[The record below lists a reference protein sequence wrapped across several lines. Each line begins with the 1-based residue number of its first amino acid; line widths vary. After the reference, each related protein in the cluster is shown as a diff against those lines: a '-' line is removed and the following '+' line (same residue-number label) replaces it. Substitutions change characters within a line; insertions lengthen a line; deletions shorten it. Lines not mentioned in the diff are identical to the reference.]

1 MDQRIKEIYEACK
14 EGNVGY
20 IKEYIENKEGG
31 SDIDKIKINNEG
43 SGMMHIA
50 AKYNNV
56 GIMEYLYEKGGKID
70 ICDKKEC
77 TPLFYA
83 NNSDSITFLVSNGA
97 NVNAKDI
104 YEYSPLA
111 VKLWENNLEAADM
124 LLLCRADM
132 NAKMGARGYTLLQVL
147 SERNN
152 VESVKLILEKG
163 ISIMRTD
170 RNGENIMYTCLENS
184 RVMEVICEY
193 AIKNNILVKLLKTQN
208 EKGDNILHCYST
220 KENSDTISLEILVK
234 NTLTISYS
242 LLFELFNQ
250 KNKKNGDTP
259 IHCSVRNKKLD
270 YINSLLR
277 FDNYFR
283 IETQNN
289 EGDTVL
295 HMAIRTCDEN
305 IIDCIIKSVKEINIF
320 TINNNNNESIFN
332 IAEKIGNKNIIKK
345 LNILHDR
352 LNCNRI
358 ERSLTKMIR
367 KNNFT
372 VVLTI
377 PDTINYALF
386 ENISSI
392 IDIIYSKGGSIL
404 ALTNNTSQFQDL
416 YNNYKIRTLMDY
428 DNIIAEKY
436 DLLNCT
442 KKKSLIKRLFSSG
455 KKNIEQSLP
464 IGILVFDDCGSII
477 LSNRSF
483 DDLYIYHIFII
494 IIFFINFH
502 NSRSLSFNFVP
513 SDNIFDSILKNN
525 DICSFFA
532 SSLVSCYNK
541 HTDLLIDTNSI
552 VNSIISNNS
561 SSSKKQSHSQK
572 LFMQSIYTSFILA
585 NKSLVS
591 PLSLFEYPFYSTDIS
606 SPHYYKI
613 FSFLLFLHMQILQ

>member
-152 VESVKLILEKG
+152 VESVKFILEKG

-170 RNGENIMYTCLENS
+170 RNGENIMYTCLE
-184 RVMEVICEY
+184 
-193 AIKNNILVKLLKTQN
+193 
-208 EKGDNILHCYST
+208 
-220 KENSDTISLEILVK
+220 